1 MGEKGQYHPFDG
13 AVWFDRQVQRRT
25 RAALTERGSTASTK
39 SQEYKTEYARQLA
52 LFRAERAE
60 VKRRKKEKY
69 AALLEKRMAK
79 IAGTQGD

>member
-1 MGEKGQYHPFDG
+1 MCEEVKPRPFNG
-13 AVWFDRQVQRRT
+13 AAWFDRQVHRRT
-25 RAALTERGSTASTK
+25 RAALDERGCIASTK
-39 SQEYKTEYARQLA
+39 SREYRTEYARQLA